1 MNSVFRSW
9 PEAAIGF
16 AENYANRIAA
26 LRAEAAIGP
35 TELSIAASDPKPLLV
50 NVRNLNTILA
60 IGCKYSVVAGEV
72 DSWLGYQCDQLGND
86 KSAGQTI
93 CTTEGRPAG
102 VRHKD
107 VPNEL

>member
-1 MNSVFRSW
+1 MKGCSW

-50 NVRNLNTILA
+50 NVGNLYTILA
-60 IGCKYSVVAGEV
+60 VGCEYAIIVSLFHF
-72 DSWLGYQCDQLGND
+72 W
-86 KSAGQTI
+86 
-93 CTTEGRPAG
+93 
-102 VRHKD
+102 
-107 VPNEL
+107 